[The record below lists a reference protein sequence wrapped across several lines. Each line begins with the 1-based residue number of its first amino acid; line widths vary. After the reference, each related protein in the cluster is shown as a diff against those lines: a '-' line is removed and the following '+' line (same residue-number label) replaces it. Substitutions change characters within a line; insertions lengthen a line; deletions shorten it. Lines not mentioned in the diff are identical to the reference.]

1 MTTPALPHEPDDPEN
16 TFLRGNS
23 SKKTYAEAIQETNMQ
38 EARYGVGDGDKE
50 DLPNQESDT
59 KQHIQMDDTQ
69 PGTNDG

>member
-23 SKKTYAEAIQETNMQ
+23 IKKMYAEAIQETNMQ

-50 DLPNQESDT
+50 DLPN
-59 KQHIQMDDTQ
+59 
-69 PGTNDG
+69 